1 MATMKEVS
9 AVVKVLQEKN
19 PKMELKKACEVA
31 CDVIDAAEEART
43 K

>member
-9 AVVKVLQEKN
+9 AVVKVLQERW
-19 PKMELKKACEVA
+19 PKLSLKDACEVA
-31 CDVIDAAEEART
+31 CNSLEAVEEARQ